1 MLSPTDREKV
11 IATIQSSFPSDNK
24 WVMLR
29 EKHENTSNT
38 TSIAICAA
46 LTVACVPTF
55 IWCLNMAFFASNVS
69 IGMGSWCLMGAL
81 ASALAFF
88 TLLGGSFFEA
98 VERRKIAKWF
108 KDPETKNHLRLLFKE
123 KHGKRYIQK
132 MLPKMS
138 DQEIEL
144 LDKYPNAKSLFK
156 NLIAKEKSKRQ
167 KANQD
172 QQAKEIEKSFVLSV
186 ENGEGADP
194 ENVIIVEA
202 PKFGS
207 LKL

>member
-29 EKHENTSNT
+29 EKHENTFNT
-38 TSIAICAA
+38 TGISICAA
-46 LTVACVPTF
+46 LAVACVPTF
-55 IWCLNMAFFASNVS
+55 MWCLNMAFFTPTVS
-69 IGMGSWCLMGAL
+69 IILGGWCSLGAL
-81 ASALAFF
+81 ASVPAFF
-88 TLLGGSFFEA
+88 MLGGGSLFA
-98 VERRKIAKWF
+98 AIERRKIAKWF
-108 KDPETKNHLRLLFKE
+108 KDPETRNHLRLLFKE

-144 LDKYPNAKSLFK
+144 LDKYPNAKSVFK
-156 NLIAKEKSKRQ
+156 NLIAKEKNKR
-167 KANQD
+167 KKDNQD
-172 QQAKEIEKSFVLSV
+172 QEAKEIEKNFVLSV
-186 ENGEGADP
+186 ENAESVDP
-194 ENVIIVEA
+194 ENVIVEA
-202 PKFGS
+202 PKFSS